1 MILPDTD
8 QLASATIGARIQ
20 RLRLK
25 QSLSVRDLADK
36 AGVDKNTVLRVEKGL
51 SVSGR
56 TLERVCGALGVYVSR
71 LLLPEPGEEETVVI
85 HRRAKETWWPYPG
98 MGDPFPDEMG
108 GEAGGVPVPKSTD
121 ATPRGE
127 VASLEARLPRGKMRS
142 SLLRLWEET
151 TPNAHPGEEFVFCVS
166 GAAILRIAGQEYPLG
181 EGDAANFYCAE
192 PHTYAPASDS
202 SPADSGENSFSTLP
216 VLLLTVWHDSQE

>member
-1 MILPDTD
+1 MILPDLS
-8 QLASATIGARIQ
+8 QLNGATVGARVQ

-25 QSLSVRDLADK
+25 QGISVRDLADK

-71 LLLPEPGEEETVVI
+71 LLLPEPAEEETVVI
-85 HRRAKETWWPYPG
+85 HRRASETWWPYPG
-98 MGDPFPDEMG
+98 MGDPFPDEP
-108 GEAGGVPVPKSTD
+108 AGAPAPK
-121 ATPRGE
+121 ATGAAPRGE
-127 VASLEARLPRGKMRS
+127 VVSLEARLPRGKMRS
-142 SLLRLWEET
+142 SLLRLWEQT

-166 GAAILRIAGQEYPLG
+166 GTATLTVAGKEFALA
-181 EGDAANFYCAE
+181 EGDAATFYCAE
-192 PHTYAPASDS
+192 PHTYAPAPDAP
-202 SPADSGENSFSTLP
+202 PAGLP